1 MQSKKY
7 LVKVGQVRTL
17 LAKVDIKNAFCI
29 LPVHPA
35 DRPLLGT
42 EWRNMVYIDTCL
54 PFGLHSA
61 PQVFNILANL
71 LKWSVQQNGETSQC
85 FVIPYL
91 DDFPAVVP
99 PSSET

>member
-1 MQSKKY
+1 M
-7 LVKVGQVRTL
+7 
-17 LAKVDIKNAFCI
+17 
-29 LPVHPA
+29 HPG
-35 DRPLLGT
+35 DRPLPGT

-85 FVIPYL
+85 FVIPYP